1 MAILQTRLE
10 ITGMT
15 CDHCVRAVTEA
26 LLSVPGV
33 TEAQVTLKPGQ
44 AMVKGSAAA
53 GDLVAAVSAEGYR
66 AKPQFSAASTE
77 AS

>member
-1 MAILQTRLE
+1 MATLQTHLE

-44 AMVKGSAAA
+44 ALVKGSVATD
-53 GDLVAAVSAEGYR
+53 DLVAAVSAEGYR
-66 AKPQFSAASTE
+66 AKPQPSAASTG